1 MLGKIY
7 SPEDKIIIIGGGVS
21 FKEIDISKIKDKPII
36 GVNAAYKLGSWIDIL
51 FFGDCRFYEWN
62 RLELEKWPNSAVT
75 CCTKL
80 KNHPKIEYLEPID
93 SQHINIEDLNTIS
106 WPTKD
111 GGANSGGAAICLAA
125 KLGAKNIFL
134 LGFDGQPVN
143 GQHHWHNYYKM
154 PSRDWVYSRFNN
166 FFKVIAQDALECNI
180 NIYNVNPDSAIP
192 YFKKISITEFYKMIG
207 G

>member
-1 MLGKIY
+1 MLEKIY
-7 SPEDKIIIIGGGVS
+7 SPEDKVIIIGGGPG
-21 FKEIDISKIKDKPII
+21 FKGINIATLKDKHII

-51 FFGDCRFYEWN
+51 FFGDYRFYEWN
-62 RLELEKWPNSAVT
+62 RIELEKWPNRIIT
-75 CCTKL
+75 CCTRL

-93 SQHINIEDLNTIS
+93 SQKIDTDNLTSIS
-106 WPTKD
+106 WPTKN

-154 PSRDWVYSRFNN
+154 PNRNWIYSRFNR

-180 NIYNVNPDSAIP
+180 NIYNVNPSSAIP
-192 YFKKISITEFYKMIG
+192 YFKKITPDEFYKLIS
-207 G
+207 

>member
-1 MLGKIY
+1 MLEKIY
-7 SPEDKIIIIGGGVS
+7 SPEDKVIIIGGGVS
-21 FKEIDISKIKDKPII
+21 FKEVNTSKIKDKHII

-62 RLELEKWPNSAVT
+62 RLELEKWSNSAVT

-106 WPTKD
+106 WPTKN

-192 YFKKISITEFYKMIG
+192 YFKKITPDEFYEIIS
-207 G
+207 